1 MNRLPILIVCS
12 IIFSL
17 VSPTF
22 AQQANPQPLEP
33 PNLFDGRVTIVPD
46 ARVIPTQPIIDVV
59 QPVQQGLENLCGA
72 ASGVGAGVARQLAF
86 LCTAR
91 DIVNHSVDTI
101 DGLNQDLSSYANR
114 AAGGLLDGAATAF
127 GDALGLDTV
136 NAGMANL
143 RRIVTNTTGRARA
156 ALDQTLESLYR
167 SSVQNLFARD
177 PKRPA
182 SDPRNLGVLARMMY
196 PEAAVVAVQNEAR
209 QRDLLALQGNATISL
224 NGARKQ
230 AQDLA
235 TNRSA
240 TDLNALVNTPVTGLS
255 ASLESRVGAAVS
267 SREAIQRMTEGISGV
282 MSVMATANSQ
292 VAANIAALA
301 SQNVY
306 TLQQLSSLVEIES
319 QKELAQLEAAQRA
332 ADAAMLNAWEEAQ
345 AMHAIAASA
354 SRGFYAIGNDAPKGL
369 TVGP

>member
-1 MNRLPILIVCS
+1 MRHLPALV
-12 IIFSL
+12 FAVWLFAPSL
-17 VSPTF
+17 AL
-22 AQQANPQPLEP
+22 AQQANPRPLEP
-33 PNLFDGRVTIVPD
+33 PDLFGGRVTVVPN
-46 ARVIPTQPIIDVV
+46 ANVIPTQPIVDVT
-59 QPVQQGLENLCGA
+59 QPIQQVLENLCGA
-72 ASGVGAGVARQLAF
+72 VSSVGGGVARQLAF

-91 DIVNHSVDTI
+91 DIVNHAVDTVQ
-101 DGLNQDLSSYANR
+101 GLNQDLSSYANR

-143 RRIVTNTTGRARA
+143 RNIVTNATGQARA
-156 ALDQTLESLYR
+156 ALDQTLEGMYQT
-167 SSVQNLFARD
+167 SVRNLFALD

-182 SDPRNLGVLARMMY
+182 SDPRNLGALARMMY
-196 PEAAVVAVQNEAR
+196 PEAAVAAVQNEAR
-209 QRDLLALQGNATISL
+209 QKGLLSLQGNAAITL
-224 NGARKQ
+224 NEARKQ

-240 TDLNALVNTPVTGLS
+240 TDLNALVNTPVTGMA

-267 SREAIQRMTEGISGV
+267 SRETIQRMTEGIGGV

-301 SQNVY
+301 TQNVY
-306 TLQQLSSLVEIES
+306 TLQELSSLVEIES
-319 QKELAQLEAAQRA
+319 QKELAQLEAANRA

-354 SRGFYAIGNDAPKGL
+354 SRGFYAIGNDAPRGL
-369 TVGP
+369 DVTP